1 MGRNIEKHKKNKTHH
16 KTQHNKTLK
25 SIISCCNV
33 TSGMEKQQKSMKCKR
48 KSDGKIF
55 DLPRR
60 FTRKQC
66 ARNIRG
72 FTMRSSCAPYIGC
85 LK

>member
-1 MGRNIEKHKKNKTHH
+1 MGRNIGKYKTPNKTPN
-16 KTQHNKTLK
+16 KKNKTLK

-33 TSGMEKQQKSMKCKR
+33 TSGMEKQRKIMKCKR

-60 FTRKQC
+60 FTRKEC